1 MGKQHWEPST
11 PGWAMRLWGGE
22 VSVGAHCRLPM
33 ECSAGVP
40 PLWVFPDSQCPT
52 AEVDSRARYLSP
64 ARGTLGSLGRET
76 ISSWGS
82 LAANFPLVF
91 THGFGGQGTPAF
103 QEAVRE
109 HLSTAVKSTKKKK
122 KKASHNYT
130 HTALHTLR

>member
-1 MGKQHWEPST
+1 MGKQHWEPSM
-11 PGWAMRLWGGE
+11 PGWAVGLWGGE
-22 VSVGAHCRLPM
+22 VGVGAHGRLPM
-33 ECSAGVP
+33 GCGTGVP
-40 PLWVFPDSQCPT
+40 PLWVFPNSQCPT
-52 AEVDSRARYLSP
+52 AQVDSRARYSSP
-64 ARGTLGSLGRET
+64 AMGTLGNLGRET

-91 THGFGGQGTPAF
+91 RHGFGGQGTPAF

-109 HLSTAVKSTKKKK
+109 RLSTAVKFTKKK

>member
-1 MGKQHWEPST
+1 MGKQHWEPSM
-11 PGWAMRLWGGE
+11 PGWAVRLWGGE
-22 VSVGAHCRLPM
+22 VGVGAHGRLPM
-33 ECSAGVP
+33 GCSAGVP

-52 AEVDSRARYLSP
+52 AEVDSRASYSSP
-64 ARGTLGSLGRET
+64 AMGTLGSLGRET

-91 THGFGGQGTPAF
+91 RHGFGGQGTPAF

-109 HLSTAVKSTKKKK
+109 RLSTAVKSTKKKK